1 MKFRKT
7 EKQKKHQQKEL
18 SVLIILFTAAF
29 LMLIGYLVF
38 FLAFESERFINN
50 PYNKRIDAL
59 SEKTIR
65 GSIYANDGTVL
76 AASVQTNE
84 TGEETRMYPFSNL
97 YAHVVGFPV
106 NGKMGVESAAN
117 FELLHSHSSVT
128 ERLKHAFTGEKNM
141 GDGVVTTLDPT
152 VQTAAYGALGS
163 YRGAIVVTEVSTG
176 RILAMVSK
184 PDFDPNHI
192 SETFSLLS
200 EDNESATLLNR
211 ATQGRYAPGSTFKLL
226 TTLEYVH
233 ENPKTYEDY
242 QYDCTGIFRSDG
254 KEIHCFH
261 NKAHGEEDLLDSF
274 TNSCNTS
281 YASLGLTLKPKGLTD
296 LCNRAL
302 FNRKVPF
309 DLPTEKSYFT
319 LAPDASD
326 AEIMET
332 VIGQGKTLATPLQM
346 ALITAAVDHGGKAP
360 RPYVLDRV
368 VTDEGH
374 CVKSLATEG
383 TISIMSEQDAALLKE
398 YMRSVVTDG
407 TGRALNTDAYTVY
420 GKTGTAEYN
429 ANRDAHSWFIG
440 FAEKPGRED
449 IAIAVI
455 MEGAGSGSSF
465 ATPAAK
471 EVFDA
476 YFLQPDGF

>member
-1 MKFRKT
+1 MKFWKAP
-7 EKQKKHQQKEL
+7 KKKYQQKEL
-18 SVLIILFTAAF
+18 SVLTILFAAAF
-29 LMLIGYLVF
+29 LALIVYLVV
-38 FLAFESERFINN
+38 FLVADSESFINN

-59 SEKTIR
+59 SEKTVR

-76 AASVQTNE
+76 ASSVYSNE
-84 TGEETRMYPFSNL
+84 TGEEKRVYPFSNV

-117 FELLHSHSSVT
+117 FELLHSHSKVT
-128 ERLKHAFTGEKNM
+128 ERLKHAFTGEKNI
-141 GDGVVTTLDPT
+141 GDGIVTTLDPT
-152 VQTAAYGALGS
+152 LQTAAWQALGD
-163 YRGAIVVTEVSTG
+163 YRGAIVVLEVSSG
-176 RILAMVSK
+176 RVLAMVSK
-184 PDFDPNHI
+184 PDFDPNDI
-192 SETFSLLS
+192 SETFSILA

-233 ENPKTYEDY
+233 ENPTSYEDY
-242 QYDCTGIFRSDG
+242 QYNCTGIFRSDG

-261 NKAHGEEDLLDSF
+261 NTAHGEEDLLDSF

-281 YASLGLTLKPKGLTD
+281 YASLGLTLDTNGLTQICD
-296 LCNRAL
+296 KAL

-319 LAPDASD
+319 LTPEATDAQ
-326 AEIMET
+326 IMET

-346 ALITAAVDHGGKAP
+346 ALITAAVDRGGKAS

-368 VTDEGH
+368 VNDEGRF
-374 CVKSLATEG
+374 VKSLATEG
-383 TISIMSEQDAALLKE
+383 TITVMSAEDASLLKT
-398 YMRSVVTDG
+398 YMRNVVTEG
-407 TGRALNTDAYTVY
+407 TGRALNTEAYEAY

-429 ANRDAHSWFIG
+429 AAGDSHAWFVG
-440 FAEKPGRED
+440 FASAPGKED

-455 MEGAGSGSSF
+455 MERAGSGSSF
-465 ATPAAK
+465 ASPAARQ
-471 EVFDA
+471 VFDA